1 MGLIVKG
8 GLTAADL
15 LLDDALGPDTP
26 TGAAGDAAKGINYV
40 LEIMQDVKTVGG
52 RTKAIAKQGGKALT
66 VEGCNG
72 SVEASGQVIGL
83 GSAWMHREWELC
95 ARAGAVGRAQAS
107 LVTCGEVVGG
117 QSA

>member
-1 MGLIVKG
+1 MAREMTDRDADKLNQYLGAGTWERWHTLDVEGRPQLVKRKQIVG
-8 GLTAADL
+8 QRCTLSDHQRL
-15 LLDDALGPDTP
+15 P
-26 TGAAGDAAKGINYV
+26 
-40 LEIMQDVKTVGG
+40 
-52 RTKAIAKQGGKALT
+52 